1 MNWLLRL
8 SRAIDAVN
16 FRIGKA
22 VAWLVIVAVLISAG
36 NALTRKLLS
45 MSSNTW
51 LELQW
56 ILFSTV
62 FLLCASWTLLANE
75 HIRVD
80 VVNNVLP
87 RRVRNWIELIGHLF
101 FLLPFTALMT
111 YTGWPFFERS
121 WRINEQSSNAG
132 GLPQWPA
139 KFLVPLAFAL
149 LFLQGVSEI
158 IKRIA
163 VMRGMID
170 DPHAGRE
177 SSADAEAKALIAAMD
192 QQSPPDR
199 GQT

>member
-1 MNWLLRL
+1 MNWLLSL

-22 VAWLVIVAVLISAG
+22 VAWLVVLAVLISAG
-36 NALTRKLLS
+36 NAVVRKLFS

-56 ILFSTV
+56 ILFSAV
-62 FLLCASWTLLANE
+62 FLLCASWTLIANE

-80 VVNNVLP
+80 VVNNALP
-87 RRVRNWIELIGHLF
+87 KRVRNWIDLVGHVL
-101 FLLPFTALMT
+101 FLLPFAAVMT
-111 YTGWPFFERS
+111 YTAWPFFERS

-139 KFLVPLAFAL
+139 KFLIPLAFAL
-149 LFLQGVSEI
+149 LFLQGLSEI
-158 IKRIA
+158 IKRVA

-177 SSADAEAKALIAAMD
+177 SSAEAEAKVLIAAMD
-192 QQSPPDR
+192 QHSRPDR
-199 GQT
+199 GQN